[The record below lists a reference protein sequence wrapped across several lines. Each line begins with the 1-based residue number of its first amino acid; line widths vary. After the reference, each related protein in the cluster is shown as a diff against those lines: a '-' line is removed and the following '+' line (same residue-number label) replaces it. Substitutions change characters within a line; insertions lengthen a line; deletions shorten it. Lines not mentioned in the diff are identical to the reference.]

1 MHMITLSQSG
11 DWKKTTDFLEHA
23 KKADIRRILKKYGD
37 LGVAALRNATPKDT
51 GKTANSWGFVLRI
64 SRNLYSVEWTN
75 TNIVDGVPIA
85 LVIQY
90 GHATPTGGYVAGRDY
105 INPALRP
112 IFDKLAEDAWKEV
125 TNK

>member
-1 MHMITLSQSG
+1 MITLSQTG
-11 DWKKTTDFLEHA
+11 DWKKTTAFLEHA
-23 KKADIRRILKKYGD
+23 KKADITRVLKKYGD
-37 LGVAALRNATPKDT
+37 LGVQALRDATPKDT

-64 SRNLYSVEWTN
+64 SRNRYSIEWTN

-90 GHATPTGGYVAGRDY
+90 GHATPTGGYVKGRDY

-125 TNK
+125 VNK